1 MIQLSALPRPAKLTD
16 DLVIKLTKRFR
27 DTGKSVWIQS
37 FIKEY
42 LLKMS
47 HDKCAFCECNIVEES
62 KYLEVEHYLPKSIYD
77 GKVVDWANLLPACK
91 RCNGCKS
98 DHNTAIEPIVHPVN
112 DKPNEHL
119 KWYHYFFK
127 GKTIIGKTTIQVL
140 QINDIRIRNPR
151 TKIGAATI
159 EQLENLRDL
168 IELYEEKPAVKWRN
182 KIQSW
187 LDKIMKEAQPNSEY
201 SATVATVI
209 WHCEAYHFA
218 KDFFQKQGWWNN
230 ELQDLERA
238 IELNAFD
245 IS

>member
-16 DLVIKLTKRFR
+16 ALVIKLTKRFR

-47 HDKCAFCECNIVEES
+47 HEKCAFCECNIVEES
-62 KYLEVEHYLPKSIYD
+62 KYLEVEHYLPKSIYPK
-77 GKVVDWANLLPACK
+77 KVVDWANLLPACK

-98 DHNTAIEPIVHPVN
+98 DHDTAVEPIVHPVN

-119 KWYHYFFK
+119 KLNHYFFK
-127 GKTIIGKTTIQVL
+127 PKTITGKTTIRIL
-140 QINDIRIRNPR
+140 RINDDRIRNPR
-151 TKIGAATI
+151 YKIASMTLK
-159 EQLENLRDL
+159 QLEKLEDL
-168 IELYEEKPAVKWRN
+168 IEQYTQTPNVIARN
-182 KIQSW
+182 KIKSW
-187 LDKIMKEAQPNSEY
+187 LYDILMEAQPNSEY

-209 WHCEAYHFA
+209 WHCEDYRFA

-230 ELQDLERA
+230 EFQDLERA

-245 IS
+245 IN

>member
-16 DLVIKLTKRFR
+16 ALVIKLTKRFQ
-27 DTGKSVWIQS
+27 DTGKNVWNQS
-37 FIKEY
+37 FIKEQ
-42 LLKMS
+42 LLEMS
-47 HDKCAFCECNIVEES
+47 HNKCAFCECNISEES
-62 KYLEVEHYLPKSIYD
+62 KYLEVEHYLPKSIYPN
-77 GKVVDWANLLPACK
+77 KVVDWANLLPACK

-98 DHNTAIEPIVHPVN
+98 DHDTAAQPIIHPVN

-119 KWYHYFFK
+119 KLNHYFFSP
-127 GKTIIGKTTIQVL
+127 KTIIGEKTIEIL
-140 QINDIRIRNPR
+140 RINHERIRNPR
-151 TKIGAATI
+151 TKINAATI
-159 EQLENLRDL
+159 KQLENLEDSM
-168 IELYEEKPAVKWRN
+168 EQYAQMPSVKLSN
-182 KIQSW
+182 KIKSW
-187 LDKIMKEAQPNSEY
+187 LYGILIEAQPNSEY

-209 WHCEAYHFA
+209 KHSEAYRFA

>member
-47 HDKCAFCECNIVEES
+47 HDKCAFCACNIVEES

-77 GKVVDWANLLPACK
+77 SKVVDWANLLPACK

-98 DHNTAIEPIVHPVN
+98 DHDTAVQPIIHPVN

-119 KWYHYFFK
+119 KFYNSFFK
-127 GKTIIGKTTIQVL
+127 PKTIIGKTTIKVL
-140 QINDIRIRNPR
+140 RINDIRIVNPR
-151 TKIGAATI
+151 TKIGSMTI
-159 EQLENLRDL
+159 KQLEDL
-168 IELYEEKPAVKWRN
+168 EDLMEQYAQTPNVISRN
-182 KIQSW
+182 KIKSW
-187 LDKIMKEAQPNSEY
+187 LYNILKEAQPNSEY

-209 WHCEAYHFA
+209 WHSEDYHFA

-230 ELQDLERA
+230 ELQELERVIA
-238 IELNAFD
+238 LNAFD
-245 IS
+245 IN